1 MDAHEI
7 FSDFWKPHF
16 YHIFMA
22 FHLMWINVNIE
33 WKCAFANPLIV
44 DVIIYD
50 IIYTLNQ
57 IKVHKHTDFNRV
69 FTSTSTSFF
78 FHLNARSFM
87 FISNANSPICRSLI
101 WCPKL
106 HSHLFTN
113 YIYFFNVNKHAIDVR
128 ARAVPKKMNK
138 EEVRFHLYQSQK

>member
-1 MDAHEI
+1 MKMCIRKSIDR
-7 FSDFWKPHF
+7 WR
-16 YHIFMA
+16 Y
-22 FHLMWINVNIE
+22 NI
-33 WKCAFANPLIV
+33 W
-44 DVIIYD
+44 Y
-50 IIYTLNQ
+50 IYTLNQ

-113 YIYFFNVNKHAIDVR
+113 YIHFFNVNKHAIDVR
-128 ARAVPKKMNK
+128 ARSRKKWIKRRFGFIYINHKNK
-138 EEVRFHLYQSQK
+138 QPHFDICIYVYYFAALWCCFHMIIL